1 MAAGQ
6 GRGYNGPV
14 KPLLALPLLLLVAST
29 AAARERVLLL
39 DRSPLSLEVGPR
51 RQVLDGLQSALEGG
65 GYLVDRREGPA
76 PAAPGPA
83 IETLLARAK
92 GQSEQF
98 QEQQALQTLGAAEA
112 RFRAGFGRE
121 VSVKPLIHVLLAR
134 ARLNADL
141 GRRSE
146 MEQDLGRAL
155 VLEPT
160 LSLDPGLFPPALVQ
174 AARRLREAVGSR
186 LAALSVRSTPTGQTV
201 WVDGRSRGAAPLTIQ
216 LPAGEHFIAVGS
228 RGATRG
234 RAISLTS
241 GAAAEVTV
249 APRSRERLTDQRL
262 RNMGQEAD
270 ASWVV
275 CLYLIE
281 RAGRY
286 QVRVRALASRVVEL
300 PRIYKGEAVP
310 ADRLTWA
317 TSQVAVQLQSGLGG
331 PAASSG
337 LEPLRGPAERREG
350 RGSILTSW
358 WFWTAVVAVVGGGT
372 AAAVVL
378 TRDSDPGVRVTLER

>member
-6 GRGYNGPV
+6 GRGYNGAV

-29 AAARERVLLL
+29 AVARERVLLL
-39 DRSPLSLEVGPR
+39 DRSPLSLDVGPR
-51 RQVLDGLQSALEGG
+51 RQVLDGLQNALEAG
-65 GYLVDRREGPA
+65 GYLVERRQGPA
-76 PAAPGPA
+76 DPALGPA
-83 IETLLARAK
+83 IESLLARAK
-92 GQSEQF
+92 GQSERF

-112 RFRAGFGRE
+112 RFRSGFGRE
-121 VSVKPLIHVLLAR
+121 ASVKPLIRVLLAR

-146 MEQDLGRAL
+146 MEQDLSRAL
-155 VLEPT
+155 VLEPK
-160 LSLDPGLFPPALVQ
+160 LSLDPGLFPPTLVQ
-174 AARRLREAVGSR
+174 AAQRLREAVGSR
-186 LAALSVRSTPTGQTV
+186 PASLTIRSTPSVQTV
-201 WVDGRSRGAAPLTIQ
+201 WVDGKSRGATPVALK
-216 LPAGEHFIAVGS
+216 LPAGEHFVAVGP
-228 RGATRG
+228 RGGTRG
-234 RAISLTS
+234 RAVTVAA

-249 APRSRERLTDQRL
+249 APRARERLTDQRL

-270 ASWVV
+270 AGWVV

-281 RAGRY
+281 KAGRY

-300 PRIYKGEAVP
+300 PRTYKAEPAP

-317 TSQVAVQLQSGLGG
+317 TSQVAVQLRTGLASTSGPEPPQG
-331 PAASSG
+331 PPS
-337 LEPLRGPAERREG
+337 RREG
-350 RGSILTSW
+350 GSILTSW

-378 TRDSDPGVRVTLER
+378 TRDNDPGVRVTLER